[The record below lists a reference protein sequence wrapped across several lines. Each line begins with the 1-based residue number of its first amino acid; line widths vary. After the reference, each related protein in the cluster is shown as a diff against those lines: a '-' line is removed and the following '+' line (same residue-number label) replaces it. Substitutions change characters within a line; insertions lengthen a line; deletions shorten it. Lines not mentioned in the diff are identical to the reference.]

1 MDKAT
6 AMIDEVTENV
16 SLNVEDMMKKN
27 DSITQKVKFK
37 AFGQSKAMTKKAI
50 SRRLEDRLRAA
61 QGLDD
66 EDKLKELRRKHY
78 EDMEEEINRLKLAKY
93 GRATSVNKMKEV
105 VAGPKKSTQEP
116 HAILDKETNELVVGN
131 EQIRKVILKH
141 CLDSLENSEPDK
153 DVKQLVKLVNAVHDT
168 RMEEHDN
175 VNEDVDVSK
184 EEFEEVVNRIE
195 KKKKKSYDFLTRAG
209 DAFKDS
215 MFQLCRRLI
224 KEEQSPKRFFDTR
237 LHQLWKGK

>member
-1 MDKAT
+1 MQQQQQTKEA
-6 AMIDEVTENV
+6 
-16 SLNVEDMMKKN
+16 LN
-27 DSITQKVKFK
+27 
-37 AFGQSKAMTKKAI
+37 
-50 SRRLEDRLRAA
+50 RRLEDRLKAA

-93 GRATSVNKMKEV
+93 GRATSVFKMKEV

-131 EQIRKVILKH
+131 EQIRKVTLKH

-168 RMEEHDN
+168 RM
-175 VNEDVDVSK
+175 K
-184 EEFEEVVNRIE
+184 EI
-195 KKKKKSYDFLTRAG
+195 
-209 DAFKDS
+209 
-215 MFQLCRRLI
+215 
-224 KEEQSPKRFFDTR
+224 
-237 LHQLWKGK
+237 